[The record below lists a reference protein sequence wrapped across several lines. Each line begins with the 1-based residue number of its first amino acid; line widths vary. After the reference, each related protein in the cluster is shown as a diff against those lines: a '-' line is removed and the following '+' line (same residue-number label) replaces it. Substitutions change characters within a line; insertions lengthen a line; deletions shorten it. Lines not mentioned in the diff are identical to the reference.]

1 MAAYALRESAD
12 PRAAVAMAAALT
24 DRAWQVR
31 MEAVGYVAAAGGPGA
46 AERITPRLRDR
57 HPAVRL
63 AAESALIPP

>member
-1 MAAYALRESAD
+1 
-12 PRAAVAMAAALT
+12 MAAALT
-24 DRAWQVR
+24 DRAWQGR